1 MVWIIVKFL
10 GESLN
15 RFFSFPPPLYIFIS
29 FFLVFIATFFS
40 FSFLSQF
47 PFFVLYIILLSLHEN
62 IFSFSTLC
70 NLLFFPLTFIFN
82 FFFFSLT
89 FPSLLVSLTFVRVKN
104 TSLSVLSL
112 NDFLNTIFTQK
123 KTYSGWSICMLGLL
137 TKERKSNIRKV
148 NKLEK
153 KCWSVSKRRKE
164 REKEKSLLCPVGILQ
179 WLVLLLLL
187 LLQL

>member
-123 KTYSGWSICMLGLL
+123 KTYSG
-137 TKERKSNIRKV
+137 
-148 NKLEK
+148 
-153 KCWSVSKRRKE
+153 
-164 REKEKSLLCPVGILQ
+164 
-179 WLVLLLLL
+179 
-187 LLQL
+187 